1 MDFKAPKF
9 KKGDMVRWH
18 LLYESE
24 KSLGVVLEQ
33 DAGKVK
39 VHWVISPRRV
49 SRAGPKSL
57 LDAWYPIYKIQRVTP
72 TEWRFSEAN

>member
-1 MDFKAPKF
+1 MDFKTPKF
-9 KKGDMVRWH
+9 RKGEMVRWH
-18 LLYESE
+18 FQPE

-39 VHWVISPRRV
+39 VHWVISPRWV

-57 LDAWYPIYKIQRVTP
+57 LDAWYPIYKVQRVIP
-72 TEWRFSEAN
+72 TDRRFSEAN

>member
-18 LLYESE
+18 YEPE
-24 KSLGVVLEQ
+24 KSLGIVLEQ

-39 VHWVISPRRV
+39 VHWVVSPRLRQF
-49 SRAGPKSL
+49 SALQRGRPE
-57 LDAWYPIYKIQRVTP
+57 AWYPIYKVQRVEP
-72 TEWRFSEAN
+72 TERRASED

>member
-18 LLYESE
+18 YEPE
-24 KSLGVVLEQ
+24 KSLGIVLEQ

-39 VHWVISPRRV
+39 VHWVVSPRLRQFRV
-49 SRAGPKSL
+49 PGL
-57 LDAWYPIYKIQRVTP
+57 NILDTWYPIYKIQRVIP
-72 TEWRFSEAN
+72 IERRFSED

>member
-18 LLYESE
+18 YEPE
-24 KSLGVVLEQ
+24 KSLGIVLEQ

-39 VHWVISPRRV
+39 VHWVVSPRLRQF
-49 SRAGPKSL
+49 SGLQRRLP
-57 LDAWYPIYKIQRVTP
+57 DAWYPIYKIQRVIP
-72 TEWRFSEAN
+72 TERRFSED